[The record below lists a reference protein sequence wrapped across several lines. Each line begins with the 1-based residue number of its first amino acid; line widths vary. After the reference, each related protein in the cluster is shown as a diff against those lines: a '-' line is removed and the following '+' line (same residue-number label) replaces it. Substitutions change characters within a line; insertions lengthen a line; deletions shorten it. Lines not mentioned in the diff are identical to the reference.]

1 MKRLV
6 IISVIFFSAGG
17 CRAQTWA
24 EWFQQKKTQ
33 QKYLIQQIAALHAYL
48 SYVEKGYDIAKKG
61 LDVIQEFKNGEF
73 NLHETFFN
81 SLKAVNPTVKNTAEV
96 AEIIAMQ
103 SSIVNH
109 FKDAIKTF
117 KESNEFNSDE
127 LRYIDKVYTNL
138 ATDCMK
144 DIDALMAVT
153 TDNSLQMNDEER
165 MKQINVIYADM
176 QDKSSFTQYF
186 TNSAKMLVNQRAR
199 EHNDISVS
207 QSLYGLSPQP

>member
-24 EWFQQKKTQ
+24 EWFQQKKTK

-48 SYVEKGYDIAKKG
+48 DYVEKGYDIAKKG

-117 KESNEFNSDE
+117 KQSDQFNNDE
-127 LRYIDKVYTNL
+127 LIYINKVYANLTNYCL
-138 ATDCMK
+138 K
-144 DIDALMAVT
+144 DIDALMVVIT
-153 TDNSLQMNDEER
+153 NDSLQMGDDER
-165 MKQINVIYADM
+165 MQQINIIYADM
-176 QDKSSFTQYF
+176 EDKNSFAQHF
-186 TNSAKMLVNQRAR
+186 TNSAKLLVNQKVR
-199 EHNDISVS
+199 EQNDISVS
-207 QSLYGLSPQP
+207 RSLYGLPH